1 MMTGPRESSA
11 SGAVFIVLT
20 LLGWSSVLLFLKHLT
35 PYIDA
40 WTANGWRYGLS
51 ALLWLPILVVGTRRG
66 TLPEGIWR
74 RAIVPAAFNCV
85 GQVCFAWTPYF
96 IGPGLAGFLL
106 RVNIIFATI
115 GAFIL
120 FIDERPLMR
129 SPMFWGGLLL
139 VIGGSVGTVLLG
151 AAPIAG
157 GTAIGVA
164 LGLLAGA
171 FYGMYGVSVRYW
183 MRGIPAMTSFA
194 AISLYTAA
202 GMIAL
207 MIPLGTRGGLGAL
220 DLSAFNWFILV
231 LSALIGI
238 ALGHVFYYAA
248 IARLGVAVSAAVVQ
262 LAPFICGAASVMI
275 FGEILTLGQWTCG
288 GIMLIGAG
296 ILLWAEQARHR
307 PRMQA
312 ALSVGPEAAGD
323 PTALVADDEPLAEGR
338 AAR

>member
-1 MMTGPRESSA
+1 MKSGSRETSTT
-11 SGAVFIVLT
+11 GAVFIILT

-51 ALLWLPILVVGTRRG
+51 ALLWLPLLIVGARRG
-66 TLPEGIWR
+66 TLPHGLWR

-85 GQVCFAWTPYF
+85 GQVCFAWTPYY

-157 GTAIGVA
+157 GTAIGIA
-164 LGLLAGA
+164 LGLAAGV

-183 MRGIPAMTSFA
+183 MRGVPAMTSFA

-207 MIPLGTRGGLGAL
+207 MIPLGSRGGLGAL
-220 DLSAFNWFILV
+220 NLSVFNWFILV

-262 LAPFICGAASVMI
+262 LAPFIGGAASVMI
-275 FGEILTLGQWTCG
+275 FGEVLTRGQWTCG
-288 GIMLIGAG
+288 VVMLIGAG
-296 ILLWAEQARHR
+296 ILLWAEQVRHR
-307 PRMQA
+307 PRMQT
-312 ALSVGPEAAGD
+312 ALTTGPEAAGD
-323 PTALVADDEPLAEGR
+323 PAATINVGETLAESR
-338 AAR
+338 TAR